1 MFRRILHSAALLY
14 LALVLV
20 GGIYCLYTYLTG
32 NDD

>member
-1 MFRRILHSAALLY
+1 MFRRILDSAALLY
-14 LALVLV
+14 LAFIVI